1 MNAAAEVR
9 VPVTDDSCVVSA
21 RHQGRAMAQEL
32 GFSPVELTLIATA
45 ISEIAR
51 NIAVYAGSGEILLDK
66 VRDGDRSGIRIVAR
80 DKGPGIPDVDRA
92 LQDGY
97 STGKSLGLGMPG
109 ARRLMD
115 EFEVVSTVGEGT
127 TVTMTKWKR

>member
-1 MNAAAEVR
+1 MNAVAEVR
-9 VPVTDDSCVVSA
+9 VPVTDDSGVVSA

-51 NIAVYAGSGEILLDK
+51 NVAVYAGSGEILLDK

-80 DKGPGIPDVDRA
+80 DYGPGIPDIDRA

-115 EFEVVSTVGEGT
+115 DFEVESTVGEGT
-127 TVTMTKWKR
+127 TVTMTKWK

>member
-1 MNAAAEVR
+1 MNAVAEVR
-9 VPVTDDSCVVSA
+9 VPVTDDSGVVSA